1 MMQVQILNQ
10 KITHGSNYY
19 DAYKKLQILN
29 RIKNQQKSN
38 NDKTID
44 NAFKNEYVNARN
56 DYFAFRK
63 RQKDVLDASGEKIND
78 DVAKADF
85 NWKTKNE
92 EENDNTEDDV
102 RSADNEAMAQ
112 NYWNNIKGY
121 IVKLIKDIDSSIQYY
136 DAQYM
141 YNNRINEVDQM
152 QQIYEKNLISEKHKY
167 VENNN
172 LYSRLAYY
180 NMKEEDT
187 YNDILYWLKI
197 VYFILFFV
205 VGYIV
210 FQSPLWKNIKTFIF
224 LFLLLLTPTFFIS
237 SITTFINTE
246 FIKTKIK
253 AIYAIYFIVGVLFIG
268 LIYVTANLPFNS
280 SITSDLAKSTKSI
293 NPPTMKPTMS
303 INPDAFKPPAKTT
316 RYETTRYETTHSTD

>member
-1 MMQVQILNQ
+1 
-10 KITHGSNYY
+10 
-19 DAYKKLQILN
+19 
-29 RIKNQQKSN
+29 
-38 NDKTID
+38 
-44 NAFKNEYVNARN
+44 
-56 DYFAFRK
+56 
-63 RQKDVLDASGEKIND
+63 
-78 DVAKADF
+78 
-85 NWKTKNE
+85 
-92 EENDNTEDDV
+92 
-102 RSADNEAMAQ
+102 
-112 NYWNNIKGY
+112 
-121 IVKLIKDIDSSIQYY
+121 
-136 DAQYM
+136 M

-246 FIKTKIK
+246 FINK
-253 AIYAIYFIVGVLFIG
+253 
-268 LIYVTANLPFNS
+268 N
-280 SITSDLAKSTKSI
+280 
-293 NPPTMKPTMS
+293 
-303 INPDAFKPPAKTT
+303 
-316 RYETTRYETTHSTD
+316 

>member
-1 MMQVQILNQ
+1 MRL
-10 KITHGSNYY
+10 
-19 DAYKKLQILN
+19 
-29 RIKNQQKSN
+29 KNQQKSN
-38 NDKTID
+38 VDKGFD
-44 NAFKNEYVNARN
+44 NAFLKEYVDARN
-56 DYFAFRK
+56 NYFQKRK
-63 RQKDVLDASGEKIND
+63 KDVTTQDASGETIKY

-85 NWKTKNE
+85 NWKTKKKK
-92 EENDNTEDDV
+92 NDNTEDDV
-102 RSADNEAMAQ
+102 RSADEQAMAQ
-112 NYWNNIKGY
+112 NYWKKIKDY

-141 YNNRINEVDQM
+141 YNNRINEFDQM
-152 QQIYEKNLISEKHKY
+152 QQIYEKNLISEKNKY

-253 AIYAIYFIVGVLFIG
+253 AIYAIYFIVAVLFIA

-293 NPPTMKPTMS
+293 NSSAMKPTMS
-303 INPDAFKPPAKTT
+303 INPDAFKPPAMKPPAMKPPV
-316 RYETTRYETTHSTD
+316 SPIKN